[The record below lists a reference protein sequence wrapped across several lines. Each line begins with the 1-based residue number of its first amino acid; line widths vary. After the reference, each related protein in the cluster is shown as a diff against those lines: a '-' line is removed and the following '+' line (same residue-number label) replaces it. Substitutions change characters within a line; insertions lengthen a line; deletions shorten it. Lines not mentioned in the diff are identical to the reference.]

1 MKHVVMDNIIM
12 VPEVNDRIWN
22 EAKRLAMVKEGVRQ
36 SAATRIQALIRRVET
51 VGFYRNALR
60 MTVLIQTQMRRVRCI
75 MRFKARQRFLQN
87 DLIYRLRWVAATNIQ
102 VTFRMF
108 IALRDFRAKLLS
120 DHIEFMLRCKARRKK
135 QAARRARREKATM
148 FKRVRTVNGCMCL
161 QEMFRKSKGN
171 VGDTDYSI
179 VLRVYVPSTQRSF
192 RFDIPDSQFR
202 EFLKQATGIGN
213 FSNNEL
219 VEKKNL
225 GLVCDRLMC
234 RIIEGQ
240 PIIYISRRSVGERG
254 IQVARKGIN
263 IPGGGRVVVT
273 CFWANDE
280 VM

>member
-1 MKHVVMDNIIM
+1 MNVCVCKRCF
-12 VPEVNDRIWN
+12 VN
-22 EAKRLAMVKEGVRQ
+22 Q
-36 SAATRIQALIRRVET
+36 
-51 VGFYRNALR
+51 
-60 MTVLIQTQMRRVRCI
+60 
-75 MRFKARQRFLQN
+75 
-87 DLIYRLRWVAATNIQ
+87 
-102 VTFRMF
+102 
-108 IALRDFRAKLLS
+108 
-120 DHIEFMLRCKARRKK
+120 
-135 QAARRARREKATM
+135 
-148 FKRVRTVNGCMCL
+148 
-161 QEMFRKSKGN
+161 GN